1 MKNISDVALS
11 SNNRE
16 QFTVDVILPNYNKLD
31 FLGDAINSV
40 LDQTFKNW
48 HLYIVDDHSEDG
60 SWSIIKKYSNLNNVT
75 HIKLNKNMGPSFC
88 RNYAMRISKSK
99 YISFIDSD
107 DIWERT
113 KLEKQINFMEKN
125 NLFFTYTDYTPF
137 FQISEKKK
145 YIGKTFLKGIFDFDA
160 FIKNSSIN
168 TTTMV
173 IRRSIL
179 GTHRFK
185 KIKIMEDYLFK
196 CQLLKNN
203 NIAKKLDENL
213 AYYRILNKSRSSQR
227 LKNIF
232 WLWHINKKYNKL
244 NFFKN
249 LISVICISINSLK
262 KYGFK

>member
-1 MKNISDVALS
+1 MKDISKATLS
-11 SNNRE
+11 TNNKE
-16 QFTVDVILPNYNKLD
+16 KISVDVILPNYNKFN
-31 FLGDAINSV
+31 FLEEAINSV
-40 LDQTFKNW
+40 LGQTFKNW
-48 HLYIVDDHSEDG
+48 HLYIVDDHSIDD
-60 SWSIIKKYSNLNNVT
+60 SWSIINKYSNLDNVT
-75 HIKLNKNMGPSFC
+75 NIRLNKNMGPSFC

-107 DIWERT
+107 DAWKST

-125 NLFFTYTDYTPF
+125 NLFFTYTDNTPF
-137 FQISEKKK
+137 FQIKGKKK
-145 YIGKTFLKGIFDFDA
+145 YIRKTLLREFFDFNA

-168 TTTMV
+168 TTTMI

-196 CQLLKNN
+196 CQLLKSN
-203 NIAKKLDENL
+203 NIAKKFDEDL
-213 AYYRILNKSRSSQR
+213 AFYRILNKSRSSQR

-232 WLWHINKKYNKL
+232 WLWHINKNYNKL
-244 NFFKN
+244 SFLKN
-249 LISVICISINSLK
+249 LISIICISINSSK

>member
-1 MKNISDVALS
+1 MKSMTDVVLS
-11 SNNRE
+11 SYNSENPS
-16 QFTVDVILPNYNKLD
+16 VDIILPNYNKFD
-31 FLGDAINSV
+31 FLEETINSV

-48 HLYIVDDHSEDG
+48 HMCIVDDHSIDN
-60 SWSIIKKYSNLNNVT
+60 SWSIIKKYSDLNNVT
-75 HIKLNKNMGPSFC
+75 CIRLKKNMGPSFC

-107 DIWERT
+107 DTWKST
-113 KLEKQINFMEKN
+113 KLERQIDFMEKN
-125 NLFFTYTDYTPF
+125 DLFFTYTDYTPF
-137 FQISEKKK
+137 FQINEKKNYK
-145 YIGKTFLKGIFDFDA
+145 KKTSLKNSFDFNA

-168 TTTMV
+168 TTTMI

-179 GTHRFK
+179 STHRFK

-196 CQLLKNN
+196 CQLLKSD
-203 NIAKKLDENL
+203 NIAKKLDEDL
-213 AYYRILNKSRSSQR
+213 AFYRILNKSRSSQR

-232 WLWHINKKYNKL
+232 WLWYINKKYNKL

-249 LISVICISINSLK
+249 LLSIVCISINSLK